1 MIGGAIHVSADDLK
15 AMHERGD
22 FVSIRPDAPTVEIDD
37 EFW

>member
-22 FVSIRPDAPTVEIDD
+22 YVSTWHDAPTVEIDD